1 MDEVNKSGTYAS
13 YETYKEAFDAEVKR
27 TELGLSLIHIYY
39 RLCWLSEHR
48 TQILPINL

>member
-27 TELGLSLIHIYY
+27 TELGFVRIGYMLRVATDTDI
-39 RLCWLSEHR
+39 
-48 TQILPINL
+48 QIGRAHV

>member
-27 TELGLSLIHIYY
+27 TELGFVRIGTCSGWPRI
-39 RLCWLSEHR
+39 R
-48 TQILPINL
+48 TS